1 MNKPMQT
8 AKCKT
13 EKLAGR
19 QKEWERKK
27 ARKRKRG
34 GEEGGMRSERKR
46 KEKEKPLYLF
56 YMPSLGTLKTIKGD
70 SSILARELD
79 II

>member
-1 MNKPMQT
+1 MQT

-19 QKEWERKK
+19 QKEWQRKK

-34 GEEGGMRSERKR
+34 GD
-46 KEKEKPLYLF
+46 EK
-56 YMPSLGTLKTIKGD
+56 
-70 SSILARELD
+70 
-79 II
+79 